1 MLISKYIKKF
11 GLVLV
16 GLCSLMLA
24 GCGLG
29 SDKLSTGFYKEAAI
43 KPNGEF
49 VIKDRVDESDVKK
62 GGIYYYVEMG
72 KDDATKGKIMS
83 ITAKSGSEPI
93 DIKWKST
100 VGNMTAVTAARIK
113 LDYSQDGYVKEK
125 YEMVTGKA
133 GTGNHGEASVRYQIA
148 QEGDN
153 KGKAEKKYYYDS
165 EGDSNSLGSVA
176 QAKIA
181 YDKKGNIDTITYMNK
196 DGKVVNGYLGASI
209 LGFVYDKEKTD
220 VLDSIEIRDN
230 NGVVKNNK
238 NKYARIAF
246 SYDKKGRVISRKL
259 YNEAGDLDGSAQ
271 KSLFVFLGPTSLN
284 DKLQQMKDGLIEAGA
299 ETKYTYDDK
308 HAGPVKIQFMGI
320 DGQAA

>member
-1 MLISKYIKKF
+1 MLISKYVKKF

-62 GGIYYYVEMG
+62 VVFITMLRWG

-165 EGDSNSLGSVA
+165 EGDSN
-176 QAKIA
+176 
-181 YDKKGNIDTITYMNK
+181 
-196 DGKVVNGYLGASI
+196 
-209 LGFVYDKEKTD
+209 F
-220 VLDSIEIRDN
+220 
-230 NGVVKNNK
+230 
-238 NKYARIAF
+238 
-246 SYDKKGRVISRKL
+246 RKRS
-259 YNEAGDLDGSAQ
+259 AGEDCLR
-271 KSLFVFLGPTSLN
+271 
-284 DKLQQMKDGLIEAGA
+284 
-299 ETKYTYDDK
+299 
-308 HAGPVKIQFMGI
+308 
-320 DGQAA
+320 